1 MPGKTKPAAKPVGRL
16 HRKKVRAARVRPPA
30 AVDSGVPA
38 AVRPGVRIRTGSP
51 DDRDVLI
58 ALRRQAEQVHA
69 RLLPDYFRVSPDRE
83 LELRVASVD
92 DAATV
97 TLVAQAVADETV
109 LGYLT
114 VKIVDTP
121 RDPAMTPRRRAHVET
136 VVVDERHRG
145 GGIGTALM
153 RAAADWARRRQ
164 ATELVLTVWSDNAA
178 AEALYRRLGY
188 QPIARVLRQPLDPP

>member
-1 MPGKTKPAAKPVGRL
+1 MPGKTHPAAKPVGRL
-16 HRKKVRAARVRPPA
+16 HRKKVRAATVRPA
-30 AVDSGVPA
+30 ATVDSAVRA
-38 AVRPGVRIRTGSP
+38 AVRPGVRIRTADP